1 MYVPAPSVLHSSTSI
16 SPGKPPSGTAL
27 VAFHV
32 AFNGVLDNSLCSYVD
47 LQFAMDLEKLK
58 MNLLRNGQPSAAS
71 AAAVAL
77 WLTLSGTVALADSTV
92 PPPVTT
98 DPAVEMMKPC
108 AEGNGDPELQA
119 IACTELITGGHLL
132 GAQLSAAYV
141 FRGKANAARRQL
153 QAAIADFTSA
163 LKIDGR
169 AADALYNRG
178 AAHALVGRV
187 DLALQDFD
195 KVLELAPGD
204 PDTLFYRARIYAQQ
218 GRNDAAIKDLTAV
231 LKTVPNDPD
240 SLDARGEL
248 YIVTG
253 AFDAAILDQTAL
265 IAAMPNS
272 AEAFYN
278 RGRARFLKEDF
289 AAAAQDFEMA
299 RSKRD
304 NNPYAALR
312 LYLSNARLG
321 KATAKPDT
329 KPLEAAML
337 KYDLGAWP
345 MPIAALT
352 LGKISEQDFQ
362 QLLQVKDPA
371 AATMRSC
378 ETHYY
383 LGEFALAKGDKAAA
397 LGHFRAV
404 DAKGASLSIE
414 CTDAVVE
421 LKRLGG

>member
-1 MYVPAPSVLHSSTSI
+1 MDY
-16 SPGKPPSGTAL
+16 
-27 VAFHV
+27 
-32 AFNGVLDNSLCSYVD
+32 SLCSDMD
-47 LQFAMDLEKLK
+47 LQFAMDVEKLK
-58 MNLLRNGQPSAAS
+58 KNLLSSGRSPAVS

-77 WLTLSGTVALADSTV
+77 LLTLSGTVALADSTAA

-108 AEGNGDPELQA
+108 AEGNGDAELQA

-187 DLALQDFD
+187 DLALQDFG

-240 SLDARGEL
+240 SLDARSEL

-253 AFDAAILDQTAL
+253 AFDTAILDLTAL
-265 IAAMPNS
+265 IKALPNS
-272 AEAFYN
+272 AEAYYN

-289 AAAAQDFEMA
+289 AAAAQDFELA
-299 RSKRD
+299 RTKRD
-304 NNPYAALR
+304 DNPYAALR

-321 KATAKPDT
+321 KAGAKPDT
-329 KPLEAAML
+329 KPLEIAMQ

-352 LGKISEQDFQ
+352 IGKISDSDFQ
-362 QLLQVKDPA
+362 QLLRVKDPI
-371 AATMRSC
+371 AATMRAC
-378 ETHYY
+378 EAQYY

-397 LGHFRAV
+397 MTHFRAV
-404 DAKGASLSIE
+404 DAKGAGLSIE
-414 CTDAVVE
+414 CIDATVE
-421 LKRLGG
+421 LKKLGG